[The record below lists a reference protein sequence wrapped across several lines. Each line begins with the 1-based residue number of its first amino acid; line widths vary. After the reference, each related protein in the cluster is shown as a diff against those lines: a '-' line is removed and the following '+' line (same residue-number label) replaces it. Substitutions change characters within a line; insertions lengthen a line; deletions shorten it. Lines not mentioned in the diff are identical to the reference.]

1 MYTGKTILIAEDE
14 KPIAVFLKKALNRLG
29 FNSIVAY
36 NGDEA
41 LKLCL
46 KHKPDAIIL
55 DILMPKLNG
64 IEVLKI
70 LREEDSVCSRT
81 PIIVLSALDK
91 LYQIREAME
100 AGATKYLTKP
110 MFTEDII
117 REVLECLKTQ
127 TL

>member
-1 MYTGKTILIAEDE
+1 MHTGKTILIAEDE
-14 KPIAVFLKKALNRLG
+14 RPIAAFLEKALNRLG
-29 FNSIVAY
+29 FITIAAY
-36 NGDEA
+36 NGEEA
-41 LKLCL
+41 LKESL

-64 IEVLKI
+64 IEVLKK
-70 LREEDSVCSRT
+70 LREENSVCSKT
-81 PIIVLSALDK
+81 PVIVLSALDK

-117 REVLECLKTQ
+117 REVLECLKTR